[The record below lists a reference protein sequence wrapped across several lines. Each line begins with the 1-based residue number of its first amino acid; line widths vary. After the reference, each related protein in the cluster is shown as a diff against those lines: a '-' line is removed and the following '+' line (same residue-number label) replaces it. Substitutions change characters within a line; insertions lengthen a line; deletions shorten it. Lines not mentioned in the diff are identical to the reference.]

1 MSNNRDVSFD
11 IMKAFAIFLVVL
23 GHCMQSLY
31 PEKGEFVGK
40 PLFLYVYSFH
50 MALFMM
56 ISGYFSTRA
65 LSGSFKQLI
74 ESKTRQLLQPAIV
87 AGGGYHYCRGD
98 NKTYIFTRHNYRRR
112 DINISYGFVVLKIA
126 FHSFHSLLGDCSII

>member
-1 MSNNRDVSFD
+1 MMEGKKQRDVSFD
-11 IMKAFAIFLVVL
+11 IMKALAIFLVVL

-31 PEKGEFVGK
+31 PEKGDFLGK

-65 LSGSFKQLI
+65 LEGSFKELI
-74 ESKTRQLLQPAIV
+74 ISKSRQLLQPAV
-87 AGGGYHYCRGD
+87 VTGGGYYC
-98 NKTYIFTRHNYRRR
+98 
-112 DINISYGFVVLKIA
+112 S
-126 FHSFHSLLGDCSII
+126 